1 MLPFHPVHI
10 YIWSVNPHFN
20 SPYVFYLHIYWVMN
34 INWHIFFFSSLLFF
48 VNEFIGRACSLE
60 LRTLS
65 CFSKVHDI
73 LRVDF
78 VGYLFSFSW
87 FVILFCWW
95 FWLKKKSGKII
106 SYDVSINDNFIMVVI
121 GGDYYKWCDIFY
133 DIIVIKIIIFVFR
146 G

>member
-1 MLPFHPVHI
+1 MIFVHLKRFISLNTTFISRVNVRLISVNVAIPSCTYI

-95 FWLKKKSGKII
+95 FWLKKKVGRLSHMMLVLMII
-106 SYDVSINDNFIMVVI
+106 L
-121 GGDYYKWCDIFY
+121 
-133 DIIVIKIIIFVFR
+133 
-146 G
+146 